1 MKTIDLINKNNLTNL
16 SKIIGYDFKDLNL
29 LKIALTHKSSNI
41 NNNERLEFL
50 GDVVLSL
57 ICSEFLFSK
66 SNLKEGELSRL
77 RANFVCQEYLS
88 QQARLINLQDF
99 IISEQ
104 AMRRSGGLCLPSVLS
119 DTLEAIFAAV
129 YLDGGLDAAKKVI
142 FKVLG
147 EPSLELAE
155 TLKDFKTKLQE
166 VLQGAGKNTPFYVTL
181 STTGP
186 DHAPTFLVAVMLD
199 GEQLAQAS
207 GENKKAAEQNAAQKA
222 LENIVDS

>member
-1 MKTIDLINKNNLTNL
+1 MKTIDLINKNNIINL
-16 SKIIGYDFKDLNL
+16 SKIIGYDFNNQDL
-29 LKIALTHKSSNI
+29 LKTALTHKSSNI

-57 ICSEFLFSK
+57 VCSEFLFSK
-66 SNLKEGELSRL
+66 SALKEGELSRL

-129 YLDGGLDAAKKVI
+129 YLDGGLEASKKVI

-147 EPSLELAE
+147 EPSLELGE
-155 TLKDFKTKLQE
+155 TFKDFKTKLQE
-166 VLQGAGKNTPFYVTL
+166 ALQGSGKNPPFYITL

-222 LENIVDS
+222 LENIVD